1 MKYLFLDI
9 DGVLNH
15 EEWFEFLYENDI
27 KVNDDLRWFDPECI
41 KRVNNILEKT
51 HAKLVVSSSW
61 RFDDKLK
68 DIFTRVGLPIDF
80 DITPRRENGHRGHEI
95 QDYLMDKFE
104 KELNYCIIDDDNDF
118 FGYQQSNL
126 VRTAGTI
133 DEVFLINRN
142 KGTGLTNY
150 VMNKAIEILNK

>member
-1 MKYLFLDI
+1 
-9 DGVLNH
+9 
-15 EEWFEFLYENDI
+15 
-27 KVNDDLRWFDPECI
+27 
-41 KRVNNILEKT
+41 
-51 HAKLVVSSSW
+51 
-61 RFDDKLK
+61 
-68 DIFTRVGLPIDF
+68 
-80 DITPRRENGHRGHEI
+80 
-95 QDYLMDKFE
+95 MDKFE